1 MRVFPDTRDSSTDV
15 SAERAETREMTLIMR
30 ALPWKAII
38 LGLVWPAL
46 AAAEVSAPPQSAPE
60 SPAVTTFAP
69 PGSSPSSPPGAPA
82 PTAATGRDAPSAETA
97 VATYLAARRW
107 LDAAGRGEPVPT
119 PADVHAA
126 AVVLRVR
133 GRTVGIGKALA
144 EGRTPAPVDAALRA
158 ALEDAFSRRAVKGA
172 ERAAEFPRTV
182 TLELELAGPR
192 QPLIGRTFEEVA
204 RSLEPGECGLVM
216 ADGSRTAYEPASVLL
231 ARRMA
236 SPVSRAVLS
245 LVTDLGLPPR
255 DLPELQELGGATA
268 IYASRSIRIAQ
279 GAPDAMPFVLA
290 RAVPALQSEPARAGE
305 AARLAAGV
313 IARLSAQLQPPS
325 PAEGLPDDAAAQ
337 IARTGLRGDYAIAAD
352 RYEPFAAGP
361 AEQALCAW
369 ALARASTVAS
379 WPAPVRAQARD
390 AALRVLA
397 ALQDTDPTER
407 PTAAEPAAVAY
418 ALLAAADLGSDAHDR
433 LAAQLVPTLASLAT
447 PAALASVRPHVR
459 AAVLDAAAARAAA
472 GAVLLE
478 RAALERLLDETL
490 AETPAAELPLVAPI
504 VFDALRRL
512 HGDAWAAAAAPHR
525 DRLEAARTVLLATQV
540 RPDDGTRPASLA
552 DMVGAYPMAG
562 SAAGRI
568 SAQSLRSQLFVAMLA
583 GQPAWRAPMRDGE
596 DRASLRW
603 AVRFVAQ
610 LAAPGSIAYCA
621 PTPERAVGGI
631 LASPADAAQPVAA
644 QAVAILALAESEA
657 ALERLSAP
665 VPGQSGPNP

>member
-1 MRVFPDTRDSSTDV
+1 MRVFPDTRDPSTDV
-15 SAERAETREMTLIMR
+15 SAERAETCEMTLIMR
-30 ALPWKAII
+30 ALPCKAVI
-38 LGLVWPAL
+38 LGLAWPAL
-46 AAAEVSAPPQSAPE
+46 AAAEASACPRIAPQSPAMAAAAHAFPGPSTAKQAP
-60 SPAVTTFAP
+60 SL
-69 PGSSPSSPPGAPA
+69 APA
-82 PTAATGRDAPSAETA
+82 GGSDAPSAETA

-107 LDAAGRGEPVPT
+107 LDAAGRADPVPT

-126 AVVLRVR
+126 AVVLRLR

-144 EGRTPAPVDAALRA
+144 EGKSPAPVDAALRA
-158 ALEDAFSRRAVKGA
+158 ALEDAFGRRAVKAA
-172 ERAAEFPRTV
+172 ERSAEFPRIM
-182 TLELELAGPR
+182 TLELELAGQR

-204 RSLEPGECGLVM
+204 RSIEPGECGLVM

-290 RAVPALQSEPARAGE
+290 RTVPALQSEPAQAGE
-305 AARLAAGV
+305 AARLASGV
-313 IARLSAQLQPPS
+313 IARLSAQLKPPPS
-325 PAEGLPDDAAAQ
+325 AEGIPGDAAAQ

-369 ALARASTVAS
+369 ALARASSTAA

-418 ALLAAADLGSDAHDR
+418 ALLAAADLGGDAHDR
-433 LAAQLVPTLASLAT
+433 LAAQLVPTLSSLAA
-447 PAALASVRPHVR
+447 PAALAAVRPHVR

-472 GAVLLE
+472 DAAPMD
-478 RAALERLLDETL
+478 RAALGRLLDETL
-490 AETPAAELPLVAPI
+490 ADTPAAELPLVAPV

-525 DRLEAARTVLLATQV
+525 ERLEAARTVLLATQV
-540 RPDDGTRPASLA
+540 RPDDGARPASLG
-552 DMVGAYPMAG
+552 DMAGAYPMAG

-583 GQPAWRAPMRDGE
+583 GQPAWRTAARDGA
-596 DRASLRW
+596 DRESLRW
-603 AVRFVAQ
+603 AIRFVAQ
-610 LAAPGSIAYCA
+610 LAAPASIAYCA
-621 PTPERAVGGI
+621 PTPERAIGGI

-657 ALERLSAP
+657 ALERLSQP
-665 VPGQSGPNP
+665 VPAQSVPNP